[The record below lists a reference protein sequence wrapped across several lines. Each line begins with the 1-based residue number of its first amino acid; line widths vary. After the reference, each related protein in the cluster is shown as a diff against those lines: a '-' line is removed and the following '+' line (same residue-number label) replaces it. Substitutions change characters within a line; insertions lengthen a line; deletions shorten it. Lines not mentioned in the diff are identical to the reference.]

1 MMSEVKG
8 LGEAMRKEGDGEGGR
23 QELGAGGGYK
33 VKRDLFFFSSF
44 LFFSLFLSFPLLS
57 SALLCS
63 PLLFSVLF
71 SSPFLSFFVKESTKQ
86 RSKQNITR
94 NIEIKNKLTVTR
106 VEEGHG

>member
-44 LFFSLFLSFPLLS
+44 LFFSFLFSFLFLSSPLLS
-57 SALLCS
+57 SALLS
-63 PLLFSVLF
+63 SSLF
-71 SSPFLSFFVKESTKQ
+71 SSPLLSFPFLLKNQQNREA
-86 RSKQNITR
+86 SKI
-94 NIEIKNKLTVTR
+94 
-106 VEEGHG
+106 